1 MDGFGDVLCRVF
13 GECYLSYV
21 SLLNLVVYVWCARCD
36 GVRCDVIFGGI
47 VAVCVQCCL
56 GVIVFGRVRV
66 SLNFGV
72 GFSNKSMCS
81 SL

>member
-1 MDGFGDVLCRVF
+1 MLFELHFTVELGCVCVVCGVM
-13 GECYLSYV
+13 
-21 SLLNLVVYVWCARCD
+21 VYVAMSF
-36 GVRCDVIFGGI
+36 FGGM
-47 VAVCVQCCL
+47 VAVCVRCCL

-81 SL
+81 SLYGARI